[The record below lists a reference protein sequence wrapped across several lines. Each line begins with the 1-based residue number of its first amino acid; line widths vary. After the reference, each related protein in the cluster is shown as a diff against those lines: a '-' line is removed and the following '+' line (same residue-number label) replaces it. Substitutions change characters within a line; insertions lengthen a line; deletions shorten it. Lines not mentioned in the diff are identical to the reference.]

1 MYIGLDIGSVSVNA
15 VGMTP
20 GGIVIEER
28 YVRTHGRPVETAR
41 RVLSDMLSRT
51 PRARIEGI
59 GVTGTAGKLIAE
71 LLGAFF
77 VNEIIA
83 QSKASMRLQPEV
95 RTVIELGGEDSKLI
109 LLSPDGATGE
119 LRMND
124 FAMNTVC
131 AAGTGSFLDQQ
142 AARLGVSIEG
152 QFGQLALKSEHPPR
166 IAGRCSVFAKSDMI
180 HLQQVATP
188 DYDIVAG
195 LCMALARNF
204 KGTIAKGKDLVR
216 PIAFHGGVAANAG
229 MVRAFERVCNL
240 DDGELIVPEYFSSMG
255 AIGAVLALIE
265 TGHDSDV
272 RGPEV
277 LQEYLKSP
285 GNQTQSHEP
294 LQGDDYPIRT
304 ETEPVEGPGPVEAYL
319 GVDVGSISTNLVV
332 IDSRRRVLAR
342 RYLMTAGRPIEAV
355 RDGLSQIGREIGEKV
370 TIQGVCTTGS
380 GRYLIGDFIGSD
392 LVKNEITA
400 HARGA
405 VAVDPRVDTIFEIG
419 GQDSK
424 YVSLEDGAVV
434 DFTMNKVCAA
444 GTGSFLEEQAEK
456 LGISIKKEFGQ
467 MALSS
472 KSPARL
478 GERCT
483 VFIESD
489 LNHHQQ
495 QGTSTEDLV
504 AGLSYSIVLNY
515 LDRVVEDRKIGDVIF
530 FQGGTAYNR
539 GVKAAF
545 EKITGK
551 KIIVPPHHDV
561 LGALG
566 SATIAMESSS
576 DGPSRFKGFDLADRQ
591 YAVESFECDQCANH
605 CEVRRVTIEGDRPL
619 HYGTRCGRFD
629 EEKRQS
635 LGEGLPRL
643 FAERQK
649 MLMTSY
655 TATAE
660 LPDDAPTVGIPR
672 ATFFWETFP
681 FWNAFFTEL
690 GLRVEPSSPTNR
702 NVVDCGGQAVAAETC
717 FPIKVAHGHVID
729 LLQRGVD
736 YLFLPCI
743 VNMETLVDDC
753 EHGCNCPY
761 VQSMP
766 YLARAAIELDKYETT
781 VLEPVFH
788 MQWGRK
794 HTDGKLR
801 ELARGLGRR
810 GGAVEAAIQA
820 AHEAQDTF
828 RRRMTRRGAEL
839 LAELPPDRPALVLI
853 SRPYNGCD
861 PGLNLRIPDKL
872 RELGAV
878 AIPLDF
884 LPIPRKV
891 GPEMKSMYWRYGQRI
906 LAAAGVIARDP
917 RLNAVYLTNF
927 GCGPD
932 SFIMK
937 YFRCEMKGKPY
948 LTIEVDEHSA
958 DAGAITRLEAFLDSL
973 ATSKP
978 REGTGRKQPIQI
990 NTVMS
995 TNRHRTVYIPHMDDH
1010 NHVLAAAM
1018 RHYGVRGEALPPPD
1032 AESLELG
1039 RRFTSG
1045 KECYPCILTTGDIVK
1060 KTQAGDFDPCTSCFF
1075 MATSCGPCRFGQYNR
1090 HHRMV
1095 LDELGLAEVPMV
1107 LLDQASEYARDM
1119 QNLGTGF
1126 RRLSWQSIVAMDY
1139 IKKLLLRTRPYE
1151 LHKGDADRAY
1161 EISLDELCRQITL
1174 RGKLGDVPA
1183 RARRRLE
1190 AVPVNRSE
1198 TRPRIGFIGEIYV
1211 RSTEFSNNYAVRR
1224 IEALG
1229 GEAAMPAMQEWV
1241 DFIDWER
1248 KQELLRQRKFGS
1260 YVGQCASCMVQKM
1273 DVRRISRSFRGAL
1286 PHFFHETPTHKVMHH
1301 ASPYVDQAIRCGD
1314 TVLGM
1319 GRAVEYARHGF
1330 HGVVNLAPF
1339 NCLPSTIVNA
1349 LLHRFSE
1356 HNPNVP
1362 ILRMVHDGSLQTSEQ
1377 IRTEAFMHQAHQ
1389 AHQAHAA
1396 TAAV

>member
-15 VGMTP
+15 VLMNQD
-20 GGIVIEER
+20 EEVVEEH
-28 YVRTHGRPVETAR
+28 YVRTRGRPVEAAR
-41 RVLSDMLSRT
+41 GVLGDMLSRT
-51 PRARIEGI
+51 PRESLDGV
-59 GVTGTAGKLIAE
+59 GVTGTAGKMIAD

-83 QSKASMRLQPEV
+83 QSKASTSLQPEV

-109 LLSPDGATGE
+109 LLAPDSVTGE
-119 LRMND
+119 LCMKD

-142 AARLGVSIEG
+142 AARLGVSIEVD
-152 QFGQLALKSEHPPR
+152 FGRLALKSEHPPR

-180 HLQQVATP
+180 HLQQVAAP

-204 KGTIAKGKDLVR
+204 KGAIAKGKELQR

-229 MVRAFERVCNL
+229 MVRAFEHVCGL
-240 DDGELIVPEYFSSMG
+240 DEGQLIVPDHFASMG
-255 AIGAVLALIE
+255 AIGAVLAMIE
-265 TGHDSDV
+265 AESKSEIRDI
-272 RGPEV
+272 EV
-277 LQEYLKSP
+277 LETHMQED
-285 GNQTQSHEP
+285 TESHEP
-294 LQGDDYPIRT
+294 LEGDDYPIRT
-304 ETEPVEGPGPVEAYL
+304 ETEPAEGDQPVEAYL

-355 RDGLSQIGREIGEKV
+355 RDGLGQIGREIGHKV
-370 TIQGVCTTGS
+370 VIKGVCTTGS

-392 LVKNEITA
+392 FVKNEITA

-424 YVSLEDGAVV
+424 YVSLQDGAVV

-456 LGISIKKEFGQ
+456 LGISIKEQFGQ
-467 MALSS
+467 LALSS
-472 KSPARL
+472 KTPARL
-478 GERCT
+478 GQRCT

-495 QGTSTEDLV
+495 QGASVEDLV

-545 EKITGK
+545 EKVTGK

-566 SATIAMESSS
+566 SATIAMESKPA
-576 DGPSRFKGFDLADRQ
+576 GGSRFKGFDLADRK
-591 YAVESFECDQCANH
+591 YTVDSFECEECSNS
-605 CEVRRVTIEGDRPL
+605 CEVRRVAIEGDRPL
-619 HYGTRCGRFD
+619 HYGSRCGKFD
-629 EEKRQS
+629 EEKRTS
-635 LGEGLPRL
+635 LGQDLPRL

-655 TATAE
+655 EPKAE
-660 LPDDAPTVGIPR
+660 PPDNAPTVGIPR
-672 ATFFWETFP
+672 ATFFWETYP
-681 FWNAFFTEL
+681 FWKAFFTEL
-690 GLRVEPSSPTNR
+690 GMRVELSSATSR
-702 NVVDCGGQAVAAETC
+702 DVIDCGVDAVAAETC
-717 FPIKVAHGHVID
+717 FPIKVAHGHVLD
-729 LLQRGVD
+729 LLRRDVD

-766 YLARAAIELDKYETT
+766 YLARAAIKLDNYDTT
-781 VLEPVFH
+781 VLESVFH

-794 HTDGKLR
+794 HTDRKLR
-801 ELARGLGRR
+801 ELARGLNLR
-810 GGAVEAAIQA
+810 GPVVEAAIRT
-820 AHEAQDTF
+820 AHTAQDTF
-828 RRRMTRRGAEL
+828 RKRMARRGEEL
-839 LAELPPDRPALVLI
+839 LGQLPADKPALVLI

-861 PGLNLRIPDKL
+861 SGLNLRIPDKL
-872 RELGAV
+872 RELGAL

-884 LPIPRKV
+884 LPIPRKI
-891 GPEMKSMYWRYGQRI
+891 GPEMESMYWRYGQRI
-906 LAAAGVIARDP
+906 LAAAGVIAEDP

-948 LTIEVDEHSA
+948 LTVEVDEHSA

-973 ATSKP
+973 ETSKP
-978 REGTGRKQPIQI
+978 GGSDVRNQPI
-990 NTVMS
+990 TTSAVMS
-995 TNRHRTVYIPHMDDH
+995 GQRHRTVYIPHMDDH
-1010 NHVLAAAM
+1010 NLVVAAAM
-1018 RHYGVRGEALPPPD
+1018 RHYGVRGEALPAPD

-1060 KTQAGDFDPCTSCFF
+1060 KTQSADFDPHKSCFF

-1095 LDELGLAEVPMV
+1095 LDELGLNDVPMV
-1107 LLDQASEYARDM
+1107 LLDQTSEYAKDT
-1119 QNLGTGF
+1119 QNLGVGF
-1126 RRLSWQSIVAMDY
+1126 KRLSWRGVVAMDY
-1139 IKKLLLRTRPYE
+1139 MKKLLLHTRPYE
-1151 LHKGDADRAY
+1151 LHEGDADEAY
-1161 EISLDELCRQITL
+1161 KVSVDELCRQMSRYGNVGDTP
-1174 RGKLGDVPA
+1174 GKA
-1183 RARRRLE
+1183 RDRIE
-1190 AVPVNRSE
+1190 AVPVDRSQK
-1198 TRPRIGFIGEIYV
+1198 RPKIGFIGEIYV
-1211 RSTEFSNNYAVRR
+1211 RSTEFSNNFAVRR

-1229 GEAAMPAMQEWV
+1229 GEAAVPSLQEWIE
-1241 DFIDWER
+1241 FTDWER
-1248 KQELLRQRKFGS
+1248 KQELRRQRKLGE
-1260 YVGQCASCMVQKM
+1260 YVGQCASCMVQNM
-1273 DVRRISRSFRGAL
+1273 DVRKISKSFRGAI
-1286 PHFFHETPTHKVMHH
+1286 PHFFRESPMSQVMHH

-1314 TVLGM
+1314 TTLGI
-1319 GRAVEYARHGF
+1319 GRAVEYAHNGF
-1330 HGVVNLAPF
+1330 SGVVNVSPF
-1339 NCLPSTIVNA
+1339 NCLPGMVVNA
-1349 LLHRFSE
+1349 LLHGFTE
-1356 HNPNVP
+1356 HHPDVP
-1362 ILRMVHDGSLQTSEQ
+1362 VLRMVYDGSLQTSEQ
-1377 IRTEAFMHQAHQ
+1377 VRMEAFMHQARQVHQ
-1389 AHQAHAA
+1389 ARLADQTPAMA
-1396 TAAV
+1396 

>member
-15 VGMTP
+15 VLMTP
-20 GGIVIEER
+20 EGAVLEEH
-28 YVRTHGRPVETAR
+28 YVRTRGRPVEAAR
-41 RVLSDMLSRT
+41 GVLGDMLTRT
-51 PRARIEGI
+51 DEGDIDGI
-59 GVTGTAGKLIAE
+59 GVTGSAGKLVAD

-83 QSKASMRLQPEV
+83 QSKASIRLQPEV

-109 LLSPDGATGE
+109 CLAPDGASGE
-119 LRMND
+119 LGMKE

-142 AARLGVSIEG
+142 AARLGVNIENE
-152 QFGQLALKSEHPPR
+152 FGQLALKSENPPR

-180 HLQQVATP
+180 HLQQVAAP

-204 KGTIAKGKDLVR
+204 KGTIAKGKELTR

-229 MVRAFERVCNL
+229 MVRAFERICGL
-240 DDGELIVPEYFSSMG
+240 EDGELIVPEHFASMG
-255 AIGAVLALIE
+255 AFGAVLAMLE
-265 TGHDSDV
+265 SKFDFNF
-272 RGPEV
+272 RGIEV
-277 LQEYLKSP
+277 LQ
-285 GNQTQSHEP
+285 SHVQDDAESQEP
-294 LQGDDYPIRT
+294 LVGDDYPIRT
-304 ETEPVEGPGPVEAYL
+304 EIEPILGDLPVDAYL

-332 IDSRRRVLAR
+332 IDSDRRVLAR

-355 RDGLSQIGREIGEKV
+355 RDGLAQIGGEIGDKV
-370 TIQGVCTTGS
+370 VIRGVCTTGS

-392 LVKNEITA
+392 FVKNEITA

-424 YVSLEDGAVV
+424 YVSLENGAVV

-456 LGISIKKEFGQ
+456 LGISIKEQFGEL
-467 MALSS
+467 ALSS

-478 GERCT
+478 GQRCT

-495 QGTSTEDLV
+495 QGASVEDLV

-545 EKITGK
+545 EKVTGK

-566 SATIAMESSS
+566 SATIALESESAAE
-576 DGPSRFKGFDLADRQ
+576 SRFKGFDLADRQ
-591 YAVESFECDQCANH
+591 YTVDSFECKECSNS

-619 HYGTRCGRFD
+619 HYGSRCGKFD
-629 EEKRQS
+629 EEKRVS
-635 LGEGLPRL
+635 LGEDLPRL
-643 FAERQK
+643 FVERQK
-649 MLMTSY
+649 MLTTSY
-655 TATAE
+655 TPSVQ
-660 LPDDAPTVGIPR
+660 LPEDAPTVGIPR

-681 FWNAFFTEL
+681 FWNAFFSEL
-690 GLRVEPSSPTNR
+690 GMKVKLSAPTSR
-702 NVVDCGGQAVAAETC
+702 KVVDSGVEAVAAETC
-717 FPIKVAHGHVID
+717 FPIKVAHGHILD
-729 LLQRGVD
+729 LLGRDVD

-753 EHGCNCPY
+753 EHGCTCPY

-766 YLARAAIELDKYETT
+766 YLARAAMKLDNYQAK

-801 ELARGLGRR
+801 KLARQVGMR
-810 GGAVEAAIQA
+810 GPAVEAAIAA
-820 AHEAQDTF
+820 AHKAQETF
-828 RRRMTRRGAEL
+828 RLRMAKRGAEL
-839 LAELPPDRPALVLI
+839 LAELPDDKPALVLI

-861 PGLNLRIPDKL
+861 PGLNLRIPEKL
-872 RELGAV
+872 AELGAV

-884 LPIPRKV
+884 LPIPRNV
-891 GPEMKSMYWRYGQRI
+891 GPEMESMYWRYGQRI
-906 LAAAGVIARDP
+906 LASAGVIAKDP

-958 DAGAITRLEAFLDSL
+958 DAGAVTRLEAFLDSL
-973 ATSKP
+973 ATTGAGDK
-978 REGTGRKQPIQI
+978 TGRDQPIQR
-990 NTVMS
+990 NTKMS
-995 TNRHRTVYIPHMDDH
+995 DQRHRTVYIPHMDDH
-1010 NHVLAAAM
+1010 NNVIAAAM
-1018 RHYGVRGEALPPPD
+1018 RHYGVRGEALPAPD

-1060 KTQAGDFDPCTSCFF
+1060 KAQSDDFDPDTSCFF
-1075 MATSCGPCRFGQYNR
+1075 MPTSCGPCRFGQYNR

-1095 LDELGLAEVPMV
+1095 LDELGLADVPMV
-1107 LLDQASEYARDM
+1107 LLDQTSEYAKDT

-1126 RRLSWQSIVAMDY
+1126 RRLSWQGVVAMDY
-1139 IKKLLLRTRPYE
+1139 IKKLLLHTRPYE
-1151 LHKGDADRAY
+1151 VHAGDCDAAFKKS
-1161 EISLDELCRQITL
+1161 IDELCEQIA
-1174 RGKLGDVPA
+1174 RDGRVGDTPK

-1190 AVPVNRSE
+1190 AVPVDRSQQ
-1198 TRPRIGFIGEIYV
+1198 RPKIGFIGEIYV
-1211 RSTEFSNNYAVRR
+1211 RGTEFSNNFAIRK
-1224 IEALG
+1224 IESLG
-1229 GEAAMPAMQEWV
+1229 GEAAMPSLQEWV

-1248 KQELLRQRKFGS
+1248 KQELLRQGKYGS
-1260 YVGQCASCMVQKM
+1260 YVSQCVSCMVQKK
-1273 DVRRISRSFRGAL
+1273 DVRRISKSFRGAL
-1286 PHFFHETPTHKVMHH
+1286 PHFFRETPMDEVMGH
-1301 ASPYVDQAIRCGD
+1301 ASRYVDSAIRAGD
-1314 TVLGM
+1314 TTLGIA
-1319 GRAVEYARHGF
+1319 RAVEYAHNGF
-1330 HGVVNLAPF
+1330 HGVVNVSPF
-1339 NCLPSTIVNA
+1339 NCLPGMVVNA

-1356 HNPNVP
+1356 DNPDIPV
-1362 ILRMVHDGSLQTSEQ
+1362 LRMVYDGSLQTSEQ
-1377 IRTEAFMHQAHQ
+1377 IRMEAFMHQARQ
-1389 AHQAHAA
+1389 AMQNSTAPA
-1396 TAAV
+1396 TV

>member
-1 MYIGLDIGSVSVNA
+1 MYIGLDIGSVSLNA
-15 VGMTP
+15 VLMTP
-20 GGIVIEER
+20 GTIVSEEH
-28 YVRTHGRPVETAR
+28 YVRTHGRPVET
-41 RVLSDMLSRT
+41 VLTVLKDMLSRT
-51 PRARIEGI
+51 PRTCLDGI
-59 GVTGTAGKLIAE
+59 AVTGTAGKLITN
-71 LLGAFF
+71 LLEAFF

-83 QSKASMRLQPEV
+83 QSKASVRLQPDV

-109 LLSPDGATGE
+109 LLAPDAVTGE
-119 LRMND
+119 LRMKD

-142 AARLGVSIEG
+142 ASRLGVSIEG
-152 QFGQLALKSEHPPR
+152 QFGQLALRSEHPPR

-188 DYDIVAG
+188 DCDIVAG

-204 KGTIAKGKDLVR
+204 KSTIAKGKDLVR

-229 MVRAFERVCNL
+229 MVRAFEQVCDL
-240 DDGELIVPEYFSSMG
+240 KPGELTVPKHFASMG

-265 TGHDSDV
+265 TGQRANT

-277 LQEYLKSP
+277 LESHLQASKDQAEC
-285 GNQTQSHEP
+285 HEP
-294 LQGDDYPIRT
+294 LEGDDYPIRT
-304 ETEPVEGPGPVEAYL
+304 GTEPIGGTTPVDAYL

-332 IDSRRRVLAR
+332 IDRNRRVLAR

-355 RDGLSQIGREIGEKV
+355 RDGLDQIGREINDKV
-370 TIQGVCTTGS
+370 TIRGVCTTGS

-405 VAVDPRVDTIFEIG
+405 VAVDHRVDTIFEIG

-424 YVSLEDGAVV
+424 YISLENGAVV

-456 LGISIKKEFGQ
+456 LGISIKEQFGRL
-467 MALSS
+467 ALSS
-472 KSPARL
+472 PSPARL
-478 GERCT
+478 GQRCT

-495 QGTSTEDLV
+495 KGTSVRDLV

-515 LDRVVEDRKIGDVIF
+515 LDRVVEDRRIGDVIF

-545 EKITGK
+545 EKVLGK
-551 KIIVPPHHDV
+551 KVIVPPHHDV

-566 SATIAMESSS
+566 SATIAMESNA
-576 DGPSRFKGFDLADRQ
+576 DGLSRFKGFDLADRR
-591 YAVESFECDQCANH
+591 YAVDSFECGDCANH
-605 CEVRRVTIEGDRPL
+605 CEVRRVTLEGDRPL
-619 HYGTRCGRFD
+619 HYGSRCGKFD

-635 LGEGLPRL
+635 LGQDLPRL

-649 MLMTSY
+649 MLETAY
-655 TATAE
+655 TPAAE

-672 ATFFWETFP
+672 ATFFWEMFP
-681 FWNAFFTEL
+681 FWKAFFTEL
-690 GLRVEPSSPTNR
+690 GMRVVPSAATSR
-702 NVVDCGGQAVAAETC
+702 AVVDRGVEAVPAETC

-729 LLQRGVD
+729 LFERGVD

-753 EHGCNCPY
+753 EQGCNCPY

-766 YLARAAIELDKYETT
+766 YFVRAAIGLDKYDTT

-788 MQWGRK
+788 MQWGHR
-794 HTDGKLR
+794 HTDSRLR
-801 ELARGLGRR
+801 RLARRLGRR
-810 GGAVEAAIQA
+810 GAMVAAAIRA
-820 AHEAQDTF
+820 AHAAQETF
-828 RRRMTRRGAEL
+828 RRRIEQRGRQL
-839 LAELPPDRPALVLI
+839 LAELDGQRPALVI
-853 SRPYNGCD
+853 VSRPYNGCD

-891 GPEMKSMYWRYGQRI
+891 GPEMRSMYWRYGQRI
-906 LAAAGVIARDP
+906 LAAARTIADDP

-948 LTIEVDEHSA
+948 LTLEVDEHSA
-958 DAGAITRLEAFLDSL
+958 DAGAVTRLEAFLDSL
-973 ATSKP
+973 STATP
-978 REGTGRKQPIQI
+978 RGGRGRKQPIQI
-990 NTVMS
+990 NTAMS
-995 TNRHRTVYIPHMDDH
+995 SERHRTVYIPHMDDY
-1010 NHVLAAAM
+1010 NHVFAAAI
-1018 RHYGVRGEALPPPD
+1018 RHYGVRGEALPAPD

-1060 KTQAGDFDPCTSCFF
+1060 KTRDHDFDPCASCFL
-1075 MATSCGPCRFGQYNR
+1075 MPTSCGPCRFGQYNR

-1095 LDELGLAEVPMV
+1095 LDELGLADVPMV
-1107 LLDQASEYARDM
+1107 LLDQAGEYAEHTR
-1119 QNLGTGF
+1119 NLGKGF
-1126 RRLSWQSIVAMDY
+1126 RRLTWQGIVAIDY
-1139 IKKLLLRTRPYE
+1139 MKKLLLRTRPYE
-1151 LHKGDADRAY
+1151 RHAGDADTVY
-1161 EISLDELCRQITL
+1161 QMSVDELCRQMA
-1174 RGKLGDVPA
+1174 RHGSVGRVPA
-1183 RARRRLE
+1183 HARRRLE
-1190 AVPVNRSE
+1190 LVAVDRSE
-1198 TRPRIGFIGEIYV
+1198 RRPKVGIIGEIYV
-1211 RSTEFSNNYAVRR
+1211 RGTEFSNNYVIRR
-1224 IEALG
+1224 VEALG
-1229 GEAAMPAMQEWV
+1229 GEATVSTMQEWV
-1241 DFIDWER
+1241 NFIDWER
-1248 KQELLRQRKFGS
+1248 KGELRRQRKIGR
-1260 YVGQCASCMVQKM
+1260 YLGQCAACIVQNR
-1273 DVRRISRSFRGAL
+1273 DARRISRSFRGTV
-1286 PHFFHETPTHKVMHH
+1286 PHFFRETPTPEIMRH

-1314 TVLGM
+1314 TTLGV
-1319 GRAVEYARHGF
+1319 GRAVEYARHGY

-1339 NCLPSTIVNA
+1339 NCLPGTIVNA
-1349 LLHRFSE
+1349 LLRRFAE
-1356 HNPNVP
+1356 HNPHVAVLNLVY
-1362 ILRMVHDGSLQTSEQ
+1362 DGSSQTSEQ
-1377 IRTEAFMHQAHQ
+1377 MRTEAFMHQAHQ
-1389 AHQAHAA
+1389 AC
-1396 TAAV
+1396 

>member
-20 GGIVIEER
+20 GGIVTEEH
-28 YVRTHGRPVETAR
+28 YVRTHGQPVETAQS
-41 RVLSDMLSRT
+41 VLSDMLSRT
-51 PRARIEGI
+51 PQTCLDGI

-83 QSKASMRLQPEV
+83 QSKASIRLQPDV

-109 LLSPDGATGE
+109 LLAPDGATGE
-119 LRMND
+119 LRMKD

-142 AARLGVSIEG
+142 AARLGVNIEG
-152 QFGQLALKSEHPPR
+152 QFGRLALKSKHPPR

-180 HLQQVATP
+180 HLQQVAAP

-204 KGTIAKGKDLVR
+204 KGTVAKGKDLIG

-229 MVRAFERVCNL
+229 MVRAFERICDL
-240 DDGELIVPEYFSSMG
+240 DDGELIVPKHFSSMG
-255 AIGAVLALIE
+255 AIGAVLAMIE
-265 TGHDSDV
+265 AGRSSDV
-272 RGPEV
+272 CGPEV
-277 LQEYLKSP
+277 LTTYLQEPKEEAEF
-285 GNQTQSHEP
+285 QEP
-294 LQGDDYPIRT
+294 LEGDDYPIRT
-304 ETEPVEGPGPVEAYL
+304 EIEHVEGPGPVDAYL

-332 IDSRRRVLAR
+332 IDRKRRVLGR

-355 RDGLSQIGREIGEKV
+355 RDGLDQIGREIGDKV
-370 TIQGVCTTGS
+370 AIKGVCTTGS

-424 YVSLEDGAVV
+424 YISLQDGAVV

-456 LGISIKKEFGQ
+456 LGIRIKGQFGRL
-467 MALSS
+467 ALSS

-478 GERCT
+478 GQRCT

-495 QGTSTEDLV
+495 QGASVEDLV

-545 EKITGK
+545 EKVTGK

-566 SATIAMESSS
+566 SATIAMES
-576 DGPSRFKGFDLADRQ
+576 DLAGPSRFKGFDLADRR
-591 YAVESFECDQCANH
+591 YTVDSFECDECSNH

-619 HYGTRCGRFD
+619 HYGSRCGKFD

-635 LGEGLPRL
+635 LGEDLPRL

-655 TATAE
+655 TPTAE
-660 LPDDAPTVGIPR
+660 LPDDAPRVGIPR
-672 ATFFWETFP
+672 TTFFWETFP

-690 GLRVEPSSPTNR
+690 GMRVQPSSTTSR
-702 NVVDCGGQAVAAETC
+702 DVIDRGVEAVAAETC

-743 VNMETLVDDC
+743 VNMETLVDNC

-766 YLARAAIELDKYETT
+766 YLARAAIELDEYDTT

-788 MQWGRK
+788 IQWGRK
-794 HTDGKLR
+794 HTDSKLR
-801 ELARGLGRR
+801 ELARGIRRR
-810 GGAVEAAIQA
+810 GATVEAAIRA
-820 AHEAQDTF
+820 AHEALDTF
-828 RRRMTRRGAEL
+828 RRRMARRGAEL
-839 LAELPPDRPALVLI
+839 LSELPPNRPALVLI

-891 GPEMKSMYWRYGQRI
+891 GPEMQSMYWRYGQRI
-906 LAAAGVIARDP
+906 LAAAGAIAKDP

-973 ATSKP
+973 ATARP
-978 REGTGRKQPIQI
+978 PAARGRKQPIQI

-995 TNRHRTVYIPHMDDH
+995 TNRHRTVYVPHMDDY
-1010 NHVLAAAM
+1010 NHVVAAAM

-1060 KTQAGDFDPCTSCFF
+1060 KAQAADFDPCTSCFF

-1107 LLDQASEYARDM
+1107 LLDQTSEYAKDM
-1119 QNLGTGF
+1119 QNMGTGF
-1126 RRLSWQSIVAMDY
+1126 RRLSWQGIVAMDY
-1139 IKKLLLRTRPYE
+1139 MKKLLLRTRPYE
-1151 LHKGDADRAY
+1151 LHAGDADRAY
-1161 EISLDELCRQITL
+1161 DISVNELCRQIA
-1174 RGKLGDVPA
+1174 RYGKPGKAPQ

-1190 AVPVNRSE
+1190 AVPVNRAE
-1198 TRPRIGFIGEIYV
+1198 ARPKIGFIGEIYV
-1211 RSTEFSNNYAVRR
+1211 RGTEFSNNYAVRR

-1248 KQELLRQRKFGS
+1248 KQELLRHRKFGK

-1286 PHFFHETPTHKVMHH
+1286 PHFFHETPIPKVMRH
-1301 ASPYVDQAIRCGD
+1301 ASPYVNQAIRCGD
-1314 TVLGM
+1314 TALGM
-1319 GRAVEYARHGF
+1319 GRAVEYAEHGF
-1330 HGVVNLAPF
+1330 HGVVNLSPF
-1339 NCLPSTIVNA
+1339 NCLPSTIVDA

-1362 ILRMVHDGSLQTSEQ
+1362 VLRMVYDGSLQTSEQ

-1389 AHQAHAA
+1389 AC
-1396 TAAV
+1396 AAVAAV